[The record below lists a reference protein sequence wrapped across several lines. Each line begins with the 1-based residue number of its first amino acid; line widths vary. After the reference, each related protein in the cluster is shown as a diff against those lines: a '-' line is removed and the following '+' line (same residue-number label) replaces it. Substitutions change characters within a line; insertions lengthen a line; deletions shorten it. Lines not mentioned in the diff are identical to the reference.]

1 VTGFDSRH
9 SHQSAGREEFRIQ
22 GSGVRSREGEGSL
35 QTGAASAVRPIPAN
49 ANLGG
54 RAVVPA
60 GAGRGLYIGVAAW
73 AITTRYSLPAT
84 FQTPLAWR
92 RCRFG
97 IFAAHMPARR
107 AFPGAF
113 KAPLLPPIFVA
124 AEAYQGGGGYACGEQ
139 WLALCA
145 PWSAPCGA
153 PRCALC
159 SDLVRNAGQP
169 SPGAFR
175 APLLPS
181 NVLPEPAVLRAG
193 IQRGATGVEPAGLSS
208 AGTAPGAPS

>member
-97 IFAAHMPARR
+97 IFAAHVRQQDVLSAALSKRRSSRRMFCRSRRFYAPVFKEARR
-107 AFPGAF
+107 ESNPPGYH
-113 KAPLLPPIFVA
+113 PP
-124 AEAYQGGGGYACGEQ
+124 
-139 WLALCA
+139 
-145 PWSAPCGA
+145 A
-153 PRCALC
+153 PRRARHLDEP
-159 SDLVRNAGQP
+159 SDPVRPKRFQP
-169 SPGAFR
+169 PTTNRVG
-175 APLLPS
+175 
-181 NVLPEPAVLRAG
+181 
-193 IQRGATGVEPAGLSS
+193 
-208 AGTAPGAPS
+208 